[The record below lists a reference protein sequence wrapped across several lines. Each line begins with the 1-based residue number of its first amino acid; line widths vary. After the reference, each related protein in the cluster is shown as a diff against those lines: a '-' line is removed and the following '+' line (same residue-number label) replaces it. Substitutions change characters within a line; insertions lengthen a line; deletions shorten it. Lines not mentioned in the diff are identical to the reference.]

1 MALSICSSIDKISF
15 IFFLINE
22 VKGMLDSAELWLF
35 VSVAS
40 MLKRNLGF
48 RCLMNDDD
56 GKPYRY
62 GDSLFFFFTRDSVS
76 AVTHGEDVTLHFIHF
91 KIIRTLRKWD
101 EIINVTLDVPEC
113 ACSSDVEVLWQK
125 QRSGKGLRLLQ
136 AQ

>member
-1 MALSICSSIDKISF
+1 ME
-15 IFFLINE
+15 NPT
-22 VKGMLDSAELWLF
+22 VKEI
-35 VSVAS
+35 
-40 MLKRNLGF
+40 
-48 RCLMNDDD
+48 
-56 GKPYRY
+56 
-62 GDSLFFFFTRDSVS
+62 LFFFFTRDSVS

>member
-1 MALSICSSIDKISF
+1 MENPTATETL
-15 IFFLINE
+15 
-22 VKGMLDSAELWLF
+22 
-35 VSVAS
+35 
-40 MLKRNLGF
+40 
-48 RCLMNDDD
+48 
-56 GKPYRY
+56 
-62 GDSLFFFFTRDSVS
+62 FFFTRDSVS

>member
-15 IFFLINE
+15 IYFLINE

-35 VSVAS
+35 VSVA
-40 MLKRNLGF
+40 F

-56 GKPYRY
+56 GKSYRY
-62 GDSLFFFFTRDSVS
+62 GDSLFFFTRDSVS